1 MRVLHV
7 SEAMGAGI
15 VSSVLAMVEAT
26 PEIDHHLLAR
36 PRSAHDTG
44 DEWSESFTSVNLLPS
59 DPVRAVLTLR
69 RLVRELFPDV
79 VHAHSSF
86 GGALVRMAG
95 LDRPKIVYSP
105 HCFAF
110 ERRDV
115 NGLQRRLFERAE
127 RSLASRTDLFL
138 AVSPNEVDLAAGL
151 GHRDIAY
158 TPNRTMLQPDTS
170 ASYAAPLR
178 VVTAGRISA
187 QKDWRYLL
195 HVKRYAEA
203 ELGVHAQWEWL
214 GGGDPEGE
222 RALTEAGVSVS
233 GWIPREELLER
244 MGRAQVYV
252 HTAAWEA
259 APISILEAAALGLPL
274 VLRAISPLRSLG
286 LPGLS
291 DSVVGMAAR
300 IAGLESPEVWSQAQ
314 EASRALTARHSR
326 TIQGR
331 KLRDAYARA
340 CGQTDSGHRTPSIPE
355 QPGSPVVKLA
365 NLSTSSRN
373 TAALGLDRSWG

>member
-26 PEIDHHLLAR
+26 PELDHHLLAR
-36 PRSAHDTG
+36 PRTAHDTG
-44 DEWSESFTSVNLLPS
+44 DEWAQSFTSVNMLPS
-59 DPVRAVLTLR
+59 DPVRALLTLR
-69 RLVRELFPDV
+69 RLVRDLYPDV

-86 GGALVRMAG
+86 AGVLVRMAG
-95 LDRPKIVYSP
+95 LDRPKVVYSP

-110 ERRDV
+110 ERRDI
-115 NGLQRRLFERAE
+115 NGLQRRVFERAE
-127 RSLASRTDLFL
+127 RTLAARTDLFL
-138 AVSPNEVDLAAGL
+138 AVAPNEVDLAAEL
-151 GHRDIAY
+151 GHRNIAY
-158 TPNRTMLQPDTS
+158 TPNRTLLRPS
-170 ASYAAPLR
+170 ALASYAAPLR
-178 VVTAGRISA
+178 IVTAGRISA

-203 ELGVHAQWEWL
+203 ELGVRAHWEWL

-222 RALTEAGVSVS
+222 QALADAGVSVS
-233 GWIPREELLER
+233 GWIPREELLDR
-244 MGRAQVYV
+244 MRDAQVYL

-274 VLRAISPLRSLG
+274 VLRAITPLRSLG

-300 IAGLESPEVWSQAQ
+300 IAGLESPEVWAQAQ
-314 EASRALTARHSR
+314 DASRALAGRHTR

-331 KLRDAYARA
+331 KLRDAYSRA
-340 CGQTDSGHRTPSIPE
+340 CGQSDTEHRPPSIPE
-355 QPGSPVVKLA
+355 QPGAPVA
-365 NLSTSSRN
+365 PLSQSSRS
-373 TAALGLDRSWG
+373 TVTLGLDRS